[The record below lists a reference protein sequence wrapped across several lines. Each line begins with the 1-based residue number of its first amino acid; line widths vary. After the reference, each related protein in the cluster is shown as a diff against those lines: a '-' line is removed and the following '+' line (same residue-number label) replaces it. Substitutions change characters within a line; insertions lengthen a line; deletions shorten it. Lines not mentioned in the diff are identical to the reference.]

1 MADIRHIIHRLKI
14 YLKKKNVKF
23 LSFISKDIG
32 TQSDDAHVHPCE
44 RQG

>member
-1 MADIRHIIHRLKI
+1 MI
-14 YLKKKNVKF
+14 YISQYTDLQFICIKKN
-23 LSFISKDIG
+23 LSFISKDIS